1 VFGTEQDT
9 IINSRH
15 PSHNVPK
22 DQSVF
27 DELLKNATCESDSV
41 LEFENEVQWKSNQVL
56 ATEHDWYLLVFIGKI
71 WVKATKSHI

>member
-9 IINSRH
+9 IVNSCH
-15 PSHNVPK
+15 PSHK

-27 DELLKNATCESDSV
+27 NELSKNATCKSGIV

-56 ATEHDWYLLVFIGKI
+56 ATEHDWYLLVYIGK
-71 WVKATKSHI
+71 V